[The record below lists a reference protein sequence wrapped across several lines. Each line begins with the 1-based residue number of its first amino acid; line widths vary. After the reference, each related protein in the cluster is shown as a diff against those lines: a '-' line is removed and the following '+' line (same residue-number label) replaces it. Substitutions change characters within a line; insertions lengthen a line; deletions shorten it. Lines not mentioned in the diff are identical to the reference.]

1 MGKRE
6 REGVLKSAFPFS
18 VNKTRR
24 MENLFMKEYRLAL
37 QLVGDGRM
45 YFSGLKPHERVDDA
59 DRHNGYVEAD
69 GFPVGVGDLTK
80 DIEAGADEA
89 DPHDHVEDG
98 SGHPEDGFLPLLGE
112 HVGNLSHVE
121 DKDGGLNI
129 GAKQGH
135 VGDSRDVDAQEE
147 GRHGDNV
154 VNEEVFVSSFVLGMQ
169 SAKALGQPAVVRKH
183 DERDG
188 HRANQAVKG
197 GGGCTQRAAGHE
209 EEVFRPC

>member
-59 DRHNGYVEAD
+59 DRHNGYVETN
-69 GFPVGVGDLTK
+69 GLPVGVCELAK

-89 DPHDHVEDG
+89 DPHDNVEHTL
-98 SGHPEDGFLPLLGE
+98 GHMEDGFFPLLGE
-112 HVGNLSHVE
+112 HLRDLPHVE
-121 DKDGGLNI
+121 NEDGGLNV
-129 GAKQGH
+129 GSKQGH
-135 VGDSRDVDAQEE
+135 VGD
-147 GRHGDNV
+147 
-154 VNEEVFVSSFVLGMQ
+154 
-169 SAKALGQPAVVRKH
+169 
-183 DERDG
+183 
-188 HRANQAVKG
+188 
-197 GGGCTQRAAGHE
+197 T
-209 EEVFRPC
+209 